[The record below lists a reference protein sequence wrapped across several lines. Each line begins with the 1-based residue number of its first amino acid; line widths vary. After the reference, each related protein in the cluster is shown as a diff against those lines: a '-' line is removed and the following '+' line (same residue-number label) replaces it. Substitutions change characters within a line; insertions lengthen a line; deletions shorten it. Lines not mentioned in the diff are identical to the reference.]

1 MTLSDTCVN
10 IELEAGQY
18 DKYEVP
24 GYEPLGATQF
34 LHSVPRITSTNF
46 SNFEN
51 EFDEAHYL
59 LGVFGVVVSV
69 LVIALLVLFRQAWAW
84 RRCWQSTRN
93 PTTGADHEALSS
105 LQEGVSSCQTNCQE
119 TGSVLQTTCSPL
131 LSTGSAT
138 AHFALIS
145 GGYFV
150 VLLGLLGVL
159 TCCVSLS
166 AINTGYDDGTAA
178 AAELDSRFSIFVAGL
193 HELDDILHQN
203 WDALA
208 AVENNCP
215 KSLLEVSFLRPVSK
229 KLLALKEAMD
239 GSLTVADHIARQ
251 LSKGTSAMPHTSLV
265 VIVLGLFL
273 VVDFAVLFVLGTRAF
288 VLAIEC
294 SSDEEGQ
301 ATLPEWCGYVKDF
314 SESQAGSLLQVGAR
328 H

>member
-69 LVIALLVLFRQAWAW
+69 LVIALL
-84 RRCWQSTRN
+84 
-93 PTTGADHEALSS
+93 
-105 LQEGVSSCQTNCQE
+105 TNCQE

-314 SESQAGSLLQVGAR
+314 SESQAGSLLQ
-328 H
+328 